1 MNLTTTALS
10 ALFDKIPRRHT
21 SDNVKEMISIF
32 TDYEDL
38 LLLIEAENAFYESN
52 IATFFDQLEMARS
65 ALKKSTDNK
74 ASKKNKDVYFD
85 ETAGI
90 IKDSIQELIEL
101 YDDGKK
107 AT

>member
-1 MNLTTTALS
+1 MNSTTTALT

-21 SDNVKEMISIF
+21 SDNVKEMNSIF

-38 LLLIEAENAFYESN
+38 LLLIEAEYAFYESH
-52 IATFFDQLEMARS
+52 IATFFDQLHMARS

-90 IKDSIQELIEL
+90 LKDSIQELIEL
-101 YDDGKK
+101 YDDGRR
-107 AT
+107 TM